1 MLLAKAVAGQA
12 KVPFFSI
19 SGSEF
24 VEMFARRILE
34 ERRDVLDRSAKRL
47 LEKETIDEAE
57 LIELIGPPTEDP
69 SIRVAAE

>member
-57 LIELIGPPTEDP
+57 LIKLIGPPTEDP
-69 SIRVAAE
+69 SMRVAAE